1 MPGHIYQGQSYY
13 AYANVTDS
21 GAPASGMSSVTTDL
35 SAVTAGQSAAAYSSA
50 GGPFSYGGTRY
61 TYRSASLAPG
71 PAPSPVRVTDPGGWN
86 RVAGEPCRGAPTAGG

>member
-35 SAVTAGQSAAAYSSA
+35 SAVTAGQSAATYSSA
-50 GGPFSYGGTRY
+50 GGPFSYGGTRH
-61 TYRSASLAPG
+61 TYPSAALTPG
-71 PAPSPVRVTDPGGWN
+71 PAPAPRPDTDPPGGTA
-86 RVAGEPCRGAPTAGG
+86 VAGERCPSRPDGR